1 MTDLLGLGAA
11 GVRAY
16 QAALVVTGDNV
27 ANADSTGYVRRTVS
41 LSARPG
47 AAGTPTSRDFGGG
60 AGVLAGPVG
69 RATDGLKLTTARAA
83 AGDHERFAARGDWLE
98 RLQTLVTSSD
108 LDGRIAGAF
117 DAGTDLAAAPTSVA
131 ARRIFLDRL
140 DQAATSFAGL
150 GDKLA
155 GLSGDIDAALAAGA
169 GELNDATAAL
179 ARVNVELRRTASGSS
194 AANGL
199 LDSRDRLL
207 ADIAAQVRISVEE
220 GPRGVVSVRLGSGA
234 GAPMLV
240 PAFGSAV
247 PVAAR
252 QGPSGA
258 ELLLDPTHRA
268 EAVRLP
274 ASGRLAGLLEAAGRV
289 AEARAEI
296 DALADRFA
304 ADLNAWHAGGVD
316 AFGDPGGSLFATDTL
331 EITGG
336 RANAGD
342 AGIDFNLADGATLA
356 PDGYRL
362 LREPG
367 GWSLS
372 RLDGSA
378 SVSGAGPL
386 LLDGVTVRPGSG
398 AADGDSW
405 TFARVTGARGLAL
418 RPVAPER
425 LALADPFLV
434 DADPRNRGGASLV
447 VTTDAAATAFPAA
460 PPYRL
465 LVTTAGTAEISDIA
479 SGTLLATAPLDGTPI
494 AGAGFSI
501 AVTGTPRPG
510 DAFRILATGAGSSD
524 NGNIRALADIRR
536 DAGTGA
542 TFEAGLDASVAR
554 IASGVSETRRL
565 IDTALAVKEDTAK
578 AADAISGVDLDREAA
593 ELTRLQAA
601 YRANAQVIS
610 AARALFDTL
619 LQVAQ

>member
-289 AEARAEI
+289 AEARSEI

-316 AFGDPGGSLFATDTL
+316 ALGDPGGSLFATDTL

-405 TFARVTGARGLAL
+405 TLARVTGARGLAL

-434 DADPRNRGGASLV
+434 DVDPRNRGGASLV

-465 LVTTAGTAEISDIA
+465 LVTAVGTAEISDIA
-479 SGTLLATAPLDGTPI
+479 TGTLLATAPLDGTPI

>member
-27 ANADSTGYVRRTVS
+27 ANADSESYVRRTIR
-41 LSARPG
+41 LETRPG
-47 AAGTPTSRDFGGG
+47 AAGTPTSRDPAAG

-69 RATDGLKLTTARAA
+69 RASDGLKLATARAA
-83 AGDHERFAARGDWLE
+83 AGDHARFAARGDWLE

-108 LDGRIAGAF
+108 LDGRLAGAF
-117 DAGTDLAAAPTSVA
+117 DAGTDLAAAPTSLA

-140 DQAATSFAGL
+140 DQAASSFAGL
-150 GDKLA
+150 GEKLA
-155 GLSGDIDAALAAGA
+155 GLSGDIDSALETGA
-169 GELNDATAAL
+169 GELNDATATL
-179 ARVNVELRRTASGSS
+179 ARVNEELRRTTSGSS

-207 ADIAAQVRISVEE
+207 ADIAAQVKISVDE
-220 GPRGVVSVRLGSGA
+220 GPRGTVSVRLGSGA
-234 GAPMLV
+234 GAPLLV

-258 ELLLDPTHRA
+258 ELLFDPTHRA

-289 AEARAEI
+289 AAARAEI

-304 ADLNAWHAGGVD
+304 ADLNSWHTGGID
-316 AFGDPGGSLFATDTL
+316 ALGDPGGALFATETL
-331 EITGG
+331 EIAGG
-336 RANAGD
+336 LANAGT
-342 AGIDFNLADGATLA
+342 AGIDFSLADGATLA

-362 LREPG
+362 LRDAG
-367 GWSLS
+367 GWTLS
-372 RLDGSA
+372 RLNGSA
-378 SVSGAGPL
+378 SVAGPGPL
-386 LLDGVTVRPGSG
+386 VLDGITVRPGSG
-398 AADGDSW
+398 AAIGDSW
-405 TFARVTGARGLAL
+405 ELARITGARAVAL

-434 DADPRNRGGASLV
+434 DADPRNAGGAGLA
-447 VTTDAAATAFPAA
+447 VTADAAAAAFAPA

-465 LVTTAGTAEISDIA
+465 LVTAAGTAEISDIA
-479 SGTLLATAPLDGTPI
+479 TGSLLASAPLDGTPI
-494 AGAGFSI
+494 AGAGFAI
-501 AVTGTPRPG
+501 AVIGTPRAG
-510 DAFRILATGAGSSD
+510 DTFRILVTGAGSSD
-524 NGNIRALADIRR
+524 NGNIRALSDIRR
-536 DAGTGA
+536 NAGTGA
-542 TFEAGLDASVAR
+542 TLEAGLDASIAR
-554 IASGVSETRRL
+554 IATGISETRRL
-565 IDTALAVKEDTAK
+565 IDTALAVKEDTAR

-601 YRANAQVIS
+601 YRANAQVI
-610 AARALFDTL
+610 AAAKALFDTL

>member
-16 QAALVVTGDNV
+16 QAALVVAGDNV
-27 ANADSTGYVRRTVS
+27 ANADSEGYVRRTLA

-47 AAGTPTSRDFGGG
+47 AAGTPTSGDFAGG
-60 AGVLAGPVG
+60 AGVVAGPVG
-69 RATDGLKLTTARAA
+69 RATDGLKLATARAA
-83 AGDHERFAARGDWLE
+83 AGDHERAAARGDWLE

-140 DQAATSFAGL
+140 DQTASSFAGL
-150 GDKLA
+150 GDRLA

-179 ARVNVELRRTASGSS
+179 ARVNEELRRTAGGSS

-207 ADIAAQVRISVEE
+207 ADIAAQVRIAVEE

-289 AEARAEI
+289 AETRGEI

-316 AFGDPGGSLFATDTL
+316 ALGDPGGALFATDTL

-336 RANAGD
+336 LANAGT
-342 AGIDFNLADGATLA
+342 AGIDFSLADGATPA

-362 LREPG
+362 LREAG

-378 SVSGAGPL
+378 SVAGPGPL

-405 TFARVTGARGLAL
+405 TLARVTGARGLAL

-425 LALADPFLV
+425 LALAAPFLV
-434 DADPRNRGGASLV
+434 DADPRNTGGASLT
-447 VTTDAAATAFPAA
+447 VTADAAAAAFAPS

-465 LVTTAGTAEISDIA
+465 LITAAGTAEISDIA
-479 SGTLLATAPLDGTPI
+479 TGTLLATAPLDGTPI
-494 AGAGFSI
+494 AGAGFTI
-501 AVTGTPRPG
+501 AITGSPRPG

-536 DAGTGA
+536 AAGTGA
-542 TFEAGLDASVAR
+542 TLEAGLDASVAR
-554 IASGVSETRRL
+554 IATGVSETRRL
-565 IDTALAVKEDTAK
+565 INTALAVKGDTAR

-619 LQVAQ
+619 LQAAQ